1 MITMNENDN
10 AIHANKRVILIKLLV
25 KINEG
30 IRGRI
35 NEKFGGPTFLLLFQG
50 KLDFPP
56 LKTRLR
62 PSLERYGFRHFC
74 D

>member
-1 MITMNENDN
+1 MTTLF
-10 AIHANKRVILIKLLV
+10 ILIKLLV

-35 NEKFGGPTFLLLFQG
+35 NEKFGEPTFLLLFQG
-50 KLDFPP
+50 KLDLPL

-62 PSLERYGFRHFC
+62 SSLELYGFRHFC

>member
-62 PSLERYGFRHFC
+62 PSLER
-74 D
+74 